1 MITTHSAE
9 SIAEHLGVSKQSVW
23 KKAWDLGFSVYE
35 SKSGRAR
42 KPTRLKVAKSIAR
55 RRLWTEQEIDYL
67 ATHYGVKSTQSI
79 AKYLKR
85 TVHSVRGKAFV
96 IGAVENRRH
105 AAEAMMTV
113 QDVANF
119 LQVPYGTIQ
128 TWASKYD
135 LPFTR
140 HAYQDLTH
148 ESDVLAWLATDAN
161 VLKLGREQIEPR
173 LQRLYDATRAQFYTG
188 QELRDT
194 LVPILQPRQWNYGA
208 VLRTDVPAPTPY
220 NVGRCGHAATGPA
233 RLSRTTYYR
242 KSEVWTWVYEFGHL
256 IPDNVKHPDI
266 ADIRMAWLSKYIPS
280 AELYRYFR
288 QATVHK
294 WTMRRGFPPQPK
306 HRICYDRLAV
316 VAWCKAN
323 GFASIARA
331 LYRGVPLC
339 YDEVIRERER
349 RHA

>member
-1 MITTHSAE
+1 MT
-9 SIAEHLGVSKQSVW
+9 KQQ
-23 KKAWDLGFSVYE
+23 
-35 SKSGRAR
+35 R
-42 KPTRLKVAKSIAR
+42 K
-55 RRLWTEQEIDYL
+55 WTPEEIDYL
-67 ATHYGVKSTQSI
+67 ATHYGQHSTARI
-79 AKYLKR
+79 ARRLKR

-105 AAEAMMTV
+105 AAGTMMTV
-113 QDVANF
+113 QDVADF
-119 LQVPYGTIQ
+119 LQVSPGTIQ
-128 TWASKYD
+128 TWASKHG
-135 LPFTR
+135 LPFMR
-140 HAYQDLTH
+140 HAFQGLTH
-148 ESDVLAWLATDAN
+148 ESDVLAWLRTDAN
-161 VLKLGREQIEPR
+161 VLKLSRERIEPR
-173 LQRLYDATRAQFYTG
+173 LQRLYDATRAQYYTG

-208 VLRTDVPAPTPY
+208 VLRTDVPAPTPH
-220 NVGRCGHAATGPA
+220 NVGRNGDAATGPA

-242 KSEVWTWVYEFGHL
+242 KDEVWAWAWEFGHL
-256 IPDNVKHPDI
+256 IPDNVKHLDI

-294 WTMRRGFPPQPK
+294 WTNRRGFPPQPK

-316 VAWCKAN
+316 VAWCKAHR
-323 GFASIARA
+323 FPDIARA